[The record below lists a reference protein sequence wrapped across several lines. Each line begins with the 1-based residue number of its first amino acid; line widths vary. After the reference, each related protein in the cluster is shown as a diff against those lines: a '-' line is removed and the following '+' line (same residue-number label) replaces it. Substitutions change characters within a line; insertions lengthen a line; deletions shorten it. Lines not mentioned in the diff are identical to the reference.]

1 MIIPII
7 MAGGSGTRL
16 WPLSRSLYPKQFLS
30 LTNENSLLQETLK
43 RLDGLNCLPPVIVS
57 NNEHRFIVA
66 EQLRQFGVD
75 DFQIILEPVGR
86 NTAPAVALAALKAL
100 ELHGDHHMLVLAAD
114 HAIQDI
120 EAFHAAVLAA
130 EQESVDNKLVTFG
143 IVPTKP
149 ETGYGYI
156 KKGEQVKNSVFKV
169 NSFVEKPDLETAK
182 NYLEQKCYLW
192 NSGMFMFKASVYLD
206 ELKKFRPDILAACK
220 ESLSSA
226 STDLDFIRLNS
237 DVFAECPDES
247 IDYAVM
253 EKTQDCVVIPLDADW
268 SDIGS
273 WTSLWEIS
281 EKDEHE
287 NVSHGDVINYNSRN
301 NYIYSEGSLISTVG
315 VNNLIIVQTKD
326 ALLVAQQD
334 NVQDIKKIVEIL
346 KKQKRSEHISHREVY
361 RPWGRYDSVER
372 GDRYQVKRITVK
384 PGECLSTQMH
394 HHRAEHWV
402 VVAGT
407 AKVTCG
413 ERTYFVTENESTFI
427 PIGTV
432 HTLENPGKIPLEVIE
447 IQSGVYLG
455 DDDIVRL
462 SDKYGRVEDKK
473 LYEYYQ

>member
-30 LTNENSLLQETLK
+30 LINENSLLQETLQ
-43 RLDGLNCLPPVIVS
+43 RLGGLNCLPPVIVS

-130 EQESVDNKLVTFG
+130 EQESADNKLVTFG

-182 NYLEQKCYLW
+182 DYLEQKCYLW

-206 ELKKFRPDILAACK
+206 ELQKFRPDILAACK
-220 ESLSSA
+220 KSLSDA

-237 DVFAECPDES
+237 DAFAACPDES

-253 EKTQDCVVIPLDADW
+253 EKTQDCVVIPLDANW

-287 NVSHGDVINYNSRN
+287 NVSHGDVINYNSKN

-413 ERTYFVTENESTFI
+413 DRSYFVTENESTFI
-427 PIGTV
+427 PVGTV

-447 IQSGVYLG
+447 IQSGVYLD

-462 SDKYGRVEDKK
+462 SDKYGRVEVK
-473 LYEYYQ
+473 

>member
-30 LTNENSLLQETLK
+30 LINENSLLQETLK

-86 NTAPAVALAALKAL
+86 NTAPAVALAALKSL

-413 ERTYFVTENESTFI
+413 ERTFFVTENESTFI

-462 SDKYGRVEDKK
+462 SDKYGR
-473 LYEYYQ
+473 

>member
-30 LTNENSLLQETLK
+30 LINENSLLQETLK
-43 RLDGLNCLPPVIVS
+43 RLDGLNCLPPVIGS

-86 NTAPAVALAALKAL
+86 NTAPAVALAALKSL

-413 ERTYFVTENESTFI
+413 ERTFFVTENESTFI

-462 SDKYGRVEDKK
+462 SDKYGRVEDK
-473 LYEYYQ
+473 

>member
-30 LTNENSLLQETLK
+30 LINENSLLQETLK

-86 NTAPAVALAALKAL
+86 NTAPAVALAALKSL

-413 ERTYFVTENESTFI
+413 ERTFFVTENESTFI

-462 SDKYGRVEDKK
+462 SDKYGRVG
-473 LYEYYQ
+473 

>member
-30 LTNENSLLQETLK
+30 LINENSLLQETLK

-86 NTAPAVALAALKAL
+86 NTAPAVALAALKSL

-114 HAIQDI
+114 HATQDI

-413 ERTYFVTENESTFI
+413 ERTFFVTENESTFI

-462 SDKYGRVEDKK
+462 SDKYGRVEDK
-473 LYEYYQ
+473 

>member
-30 LTNENSLLQETLK
+30 LINENSLLQETLK

-86 NTAPAVALAALKAL
+86 NTAPAVALAALKSL

-192 NSGMFMFKASVYLD
+192 TSGMFMFKASVYLD

-413 ERTYFVTENESTFI
+413 ERTFFVTENESTFI

-462 SDKYGRVEDKK
+462 SDKYGRVEDK
-473 LYEYYQ
+473 

>member
-30 LTNENSLLQETLK
+30 LINENSLLQETLK

-86 NTAPAVALAALKAL
+86 NTAPAVALAALKSL

-413 ERTYFVTENESTFI
+413 ERTFFVTENESTFI

-462 SDKYGRVEDKK
+462 SDKYGRVEG
-473 LYEYYQ
+473 LC

>member
-1 MIIPII
+1 
-7 MAGGSGTRL
+7 
-16 WPLSRSLYPKQFLS
+16 
-30 LTNENSLLQETLK
+30 
-43 RLDGLNCLPPVIVS
+43 
-57 NNEHRFIVA
+57 
-66 EQLRQFGVD
+66 
-75 DFQIILEPVGR
+75 
-86 NTAPAVALAALKAL
+86 
-100 ELHGDHHMLVLAAD
+100 MLVLAAD

-361 RPWGRYDSVER
+361 RPWGRYDSVKR

-413 ERTYFVTENESTFI
+413 ERTFFVTENESTFI

-462 SDKYGRVEDKK
+462 SDKYGRVEDK
-473 LYEYYQ
+473 

>member
-30 LTNENSLLQETLK
+30 LINENSLLQETLK

-86 NTAPAVALAALKAL
+86 NTAPAVALAALKSL

-253 EKTQDCVVIPLDADW
+253 EKNQDCVVIPLDADW

-413 ERTYFVTENESTFI
+413 ERTFFVTENESTFI

-462 SDKYGRVEDKK
+462 SDKYGRVEDK
-473 LYEYYQ
+473 

>member
-30 LTNENSLLQETLK
+30 LINENSLLQETLK

-86 NTAPAVALAALKAL
+86 NTAPAVALAALKSL

-413 ERTYFVTENESTFI
+413 ERTFFVTENESTFI

-432 HTLENPGKIPLEVIE
+432 HTLENPGKIPLEVID

-462 SDKYGRVEDKK
+462 SDKYGRVEDK
-473 LYEYYQ
+473 

>member
-206 ELKKFRPDILAACK
+206 ELKKFCPDILAACK

-462 SDKYGRVEDKK
+462 SDKYGRVEDK
-473 LYEYYQ
+473 

>member
-30 LTNENSLLQETLK
+30 LINENSLLQETLK

-86 NTAPAVALAALKAL
+86 NTAPAVALAALKSL

-413 ERTYFVTENESTFI
+413 ERTFFVTENESTFI

-432 HTLENPGKIPLEVIE
+432 HTLENPVMLPT
-447 IQSGVYLG
+447 Y
-455 DDDIVRL
+455 
-462 SDKYGRVEDKK
+462 
-473 LYEYYQ
+473 

>member
-30 LTNENSLLQETLK
+30 LINENSLLQETLK

-86 NTAPAVALAALKAL
+86 NTAPAVALAALKSL

-413 ERTYFVTENESTFI
+413 ERTFFVTENESTFI

-432 HTLENPGKIPLEVIE
+432 HTLENPGKIPLEVI
-447 IQSGVYLG
+447 
-455 DDDIVRL
+455 
-462 SDKYGRVEDKK
+462 
-473 LYEYYQ
+473 

>member
-1 MIIPII
+1 
-7 MAGGSGTRL
+7 S
-16 WPLSRSLYPKQFLS
+16 WQHHPLI
-30 LTNENSLLQETLK
+30 NENSLLQETLK

-86 NTAPAVALAALKAL
+86 NTAPAVALAALKSL

-413 ERTYFVTENESTFI
+413 ERTFFVTENESTFI

-462 SDKYGRVEDKK
+462 SDKYGRVEDK
-473 LYEYYQ
+473 

>member
-30 LTNENSLLQETLK
+30 LINENSLLQETLK

-86 NTAPAVALAALKAL
+86 NTAPAVALAALKSL

-130 EQESVDNKLVTFG
+130 KQESVDNKLVTFG

-413 ERTYFVTENESTFI
+413 ERTFFVTENESTFI

-462 SDKYGRVEDKK
+462 SDKYGRVEDK
-473 LYEYYQ
+473 

>member
-30 LTNENSLLQETLK
+30 LINENSLLQETLK

-86 NTAPAVALAALKAL
+86 NTAPAVALAALKSL

-237 DVFAECPDES
+237 NVFAECPDES

-413 ERTYFVTENESTFI
+413 ERTFFVTENESTFI

-462 SDKYGRVEDKK
+462 SDKYGRVEDK
-473 LYEYYQ
+473 

>member
-237 DVFAECPDES
+237 DVFAECPDEL

-462 SDKYGRVEDKK
+462 SDKYGRVEDK
-473 LYEYYQ
+473 

>member
-30 LTNENSLLQETLK
+30 LINENSLLQETLK

-86 NTAPAVALAALKAL
+86 NTAPAVALAALKSL

-413 ERTYFVTENESTFI
+413 ERTFFVTENESTFI

-462 SDKYGRVEDKK
+462 SDK
-473 LYEYYQ
+473 

>member
-30 LTNENSLLQETLK
+30 LINENSLLQETLK

-75 DFQIILEPVGR
+75 DFQIILEPVDR
-86 NTAPAVALAALKAL
+86 NTAPAVALAALKSL

-413 ERTYFVTENESTFI
+413 ERTFFVTENESTFI

-462 SDKYGRVEDKK
+462 SDKYGRVEDK
-473 LYEYYQ
+473 

>member
-30 LTNENSLLQETLK
+30 LINENSLLQETLK

-86 NTAPAVALAALKAL
+86 NTAPAVALAALKSL

-120 EAFHAAVLAA
+120 EAIHAAVLAA

-413 ERTYFVTENESTFI
+413 ERTFFVTENESTFI

-462 SDKYGRVEDKK
+462 SDKYGRVEDK
-473 LYEYYQ
+473 

>member
-86 NTAPAVALAALKAL
+86 NTAPAVALAALKSL

-346 KKQKRSEHISHREVY
+346 KKQKRSEHVSHREVY

-462 SDKYGRVEDKK
+462 SDKYGRVEDK
-473 LYEYYQ
+473 

>member
-30 LTNENSLLQETLK
+30 LINENSLLQETLK

-86 NTAPAVALAALKAL
+86 NTAPAVALAALKSL

-346 KKQKRSEHISHREVY
+346 KKQKRSEHVSHREVY

-413 ERTYFVTENESTFI
+413 ERSFFVTENESTFI

-462 SDKYGRVEDKK
+462 SDKYGRVEDK
-473 LYEYYQ
+473 

>member
-30 LTNENSLLQETLK
+30 LINENSLLQETLK
-43 RLDGLNCLPPVIVS
+43 RLDGLNCLLPVIVS

-86 NTAPAVALAALKAL
+86 NTAPAVALAALKSL

-413 ERTYFVTENESTFI
+413 ERTFFVTENESTFI

-462 SDKYGRVEDKK
+462 SDKYGRVEDK
-473 LYEYYQ
+473 

>member
-30 LTNENSLLQETLK
+30 LINENSLLQETLK

-86 NTAPAVALAALKAL
+86 NTAPAVALAALKSL

-169 NSFVEKPDLETAK
+169 NSFVEKTDLETAK

-413 ERTYFVTENESTFI
+413 ERTFFVTENESTFI

-462 SDKYGRVEDKK
+462 SDKYGRVEDK
-473 LYEYYQ
+473 

>member
-30 LTNENSLLQETLK
+30 LINENSLLQETLK

-86 NTAPAVALAALKAL
+86 NTAPAVALAALKSL

-346 KKQKRSEHISHREVY
+346 KKQKRSEHVSHREVY

-462 SDKYGRVEDKK
+462 SDKYGRVEDK
-473 LYEYYQ
+473 

>member
-1 MIIPII
+1 MIILII

-30 LTNENSLLQETLK
+30 LINENSLLQETLK

-86 NTAPAVALAALKAL
+86 NTAPAVALAALKSL

-413 ERTYFVTENESTFI
+413 ERTFFVTENESTFI

-462 SDKYGRVEDKK
+462 SDKYGRVEDK
-473 LYEYYQ
+473 

>member
-30 LTNENSLLQETLK
+30 LINENSLLQETLK

-66 EQLRQFGVD
+66 EQLRQSGVD

-86 NTAPAVALAALKAL
+86 NTAPAVALAALKSL

-413 ERTYFVTENESTFI
+413 ERTFFVTENESTFI

-462 SDKYGRVEDKK
+462 SDKYGRVEDK
-473 LYEYYQ
+473 

>member
-16 WPLSRSLYPKQFLS
+16 WPLSRSLYLKQFLS
-30 LTNENSLLQETLK
+30 LINENSLLQETLK

-86 NTAPAVALAALKAL
+86 NTAPAVALAALKSL

-413 ERTYFVTENESTFI
+413 ERTFFVTENESTFI

-462 SDKYGRVEDKK
+462 SDKYGRVEDK
-473 LYEYYQ
+473 

>member
-30 LTNENSLLQETLK
+30 LINENSLLQETLK

-86 NTAPAVALAALKAL
+86 NTAPAVALAALKSL

-192 NSGMFMFKASVYLD
+192 NSGLFMFKASVYLD

-413 ERTYFVTENESTFI
+413 ERTFFVTENESTFI

-462 SDKYGRVEDKK
+462 SDKYGRVEDK
-473 LYEYYQ
+473 

>member
-30 LTNENSLLQETLK
+30 LINENSLLQETLK

-86 NTAPAVALAALKAL
+86 NTAPAVALAALKSL

-247 IDYAVM
+247 IDYEVM

-413 ERTYFVTENESTFI
+413 ERTFFVTENESTFI

-462 SDKYGRVEDKK
+462 SDKYGRVEDK
-473 LYEYYQ
+473 

>member
-30 LTNENSLLQETLK
+30 LINENSLLQETLK

-462 SDKYGRVEDKK
+462 SDKYGRVEDK
-473 LYEYYQ
+473 